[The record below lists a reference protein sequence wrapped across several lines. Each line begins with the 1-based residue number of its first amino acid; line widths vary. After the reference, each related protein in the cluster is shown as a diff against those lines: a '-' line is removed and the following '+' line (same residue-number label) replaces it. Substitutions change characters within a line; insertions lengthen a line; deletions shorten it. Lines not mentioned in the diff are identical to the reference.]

1 MLLRPGVATT
11 SPCEVVRCS
20 LSPRPDCDPDANLQA
35 TGWGAAK
42 EKREKEKEKEKE
54 KEGPEWLKVTAWELR
69 QAIDPDAD
77 PEGDDFNAFTEIHQ
91 EVNEEVRRYVQTPR
105 GGGGSERAATCAA
118 GCGARCRG
126 SARGAVLTCD
136 TARARVALVE
146 LTANGIPTLWAHP
159 DAKLAAFTLQV
170 LGWKLIQQNSY
181 K

>member
-20 LSPRPDCDPDANLQA
+20 LSPRPDCDPDAKLQA
-35 TGWGAAK
+35 TGWGAA
-42 EKREKEKEKEKE
+42 
-54 KEGPEWLKVTAWELR
+54 
-69 QAIDPDAD
+69 
-77 PEGDDFNAFTEIHQ
+77 
-91 EVNEEVRRYVQTPR
+91 PR

-118 GCGARCRG
+118 GCGALAGKSAAICAAREKGYWVRSDERRAAQGLESLYALDAQAPQG

-136 TARARVALVE
+136 TARARVALIE

-159 DAKLAAFTLQV
+159 DAKLPAFTLQV